1 MVDDDSDPI
10 NEKLIN
16 FVLFIDCDPSSYEK
30 VVQNDCWLKVMNE
43 EIHTIEKNN
52 I

>member
-16 FVLFIDCDPSSYEK
+16 FVLFIDCDPSSFEK
-30 VVQNDCWLKVMNE
+30 VVQDDCWLKVMNE
-43 EIHTIEKNN
+43 EIHIIEKNN